1 MQNNLFLKRLV
12 IYTNSGMVAYDE
24 LFHKGVNI
32 ICGDNSSGKSTITH
46 FIFFALGGEFNDFVP
61 EARECQV
68 VYAEIEADGANNHT
82 HNNHRVEAN
91 QSAFKEIAKGHFPP
105 AVVVGISDNK
115 TRKDEEK
122 IDCQVAVIH
131 DLFQVATS

>member
-12 IYTNSGMVAYDE
+12 IYTNSGLIAYDE
-24 LFHKGVNI
+24 EFHKGVNI

-68 VYAEIEADGANNHT
+68 VYAEIEANGT
-82 HNNHRVEAN
+82 ILTLKRYI
-91 QSAFKEIAKGHFPP
+91 EINERTQNINSRIAIHIFWGDFEESLNPP
-105 AVVVGISDNK
+105 PQKYWQKYEYNTTPKKKSFSN
-115 TRKDEEK
+115 
-122 IDCQVAVIH
+122 
-131 DLFQVATS
+131 F